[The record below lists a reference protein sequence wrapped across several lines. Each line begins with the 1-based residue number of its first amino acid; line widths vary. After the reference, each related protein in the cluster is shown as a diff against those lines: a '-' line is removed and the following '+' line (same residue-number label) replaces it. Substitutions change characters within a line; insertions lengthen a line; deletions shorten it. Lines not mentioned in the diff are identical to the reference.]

1 MAKKYEVYFV
11 VTDANGGSR
20 PVIMRTWAESPIDA
34 INQARKRDKT
44 ARNIVCK
51 IYIPRVK

>member
-11 VTDANGGSR
+11 VTDANGDSR
-20 PVIMRTWAESPIDA
+20 PVVMRTWAESPIDA
-34 INQARKRDKT
+34 INQARKRNKT

>member
-11 VTDANGGSR
+11 VTDANGDSR
-20 PVIMRTWAESPIDA
+20 PVVMRTWAESPIDA

>member
-11 VTDANGGSR
+11 VTDANGNSH
-20 PVIMRTWAESPIDA
+20 PVVMRTWAESPIDA

>member
-11 VTDANGGSR
+11 VTDANGDNR
-20 PVIMRTWAESPIDA
+20 PVVMRTWAESPIDA

>member
-11 VTDANGGSR
+11 VTDANGDSR
-20 PVIMRTWAESPIDA
+20 PVVMRTWAETPIDA

>member
-11 VTDANGGSR
+11 VTDANGDSR
-20 PVIMRTWAESPIDA
+20 PVVMRTWAESPIDA

-51 IYIPRVK
+51 IYIPKVK